1 MENSVLQSDR
11 HEPGAASADEEVSV
25 PLDNS
30 TKRAFRVFV
39 GLIVIVVYGLF
50 WRFGLR
56 GSWGQWSMRAQMAAA
71 VIPAFFILLWVPVV
85 WASLRWMLRDFIRA
99 QKSPLLA
106 KHAKEP
112 SPFAAAFSFVFT
124 AGILAFVASRAWGSY
139 GLAVQDWWDGPTRHE
154 NVNCQNVREEE
165 DETFLKRANKTY
177 VIFDLVGADGYSQ
190 HFELRLSDLEKEM
203 EREDSPY
210 ITIMTLCEAQAPGF
224 GVSVYERTGTIA
236 EVWRRD

>member
-1 MENSVLQSDR
+1 MENSALQSDR

-30 TKRAFRVFV
+30 TKRTLRLCPGVIAL
-39 GLIVIVVYGLF
+39 GIYWLI

-56 GSWGQWSMRAQMAAA
+56 GAWGQWSMRAQMAAA

-99 QKSPLLA
+99 QKAPLLA

-112 SPFAAAFSFVFT
+112 SPFVAAFSFVFT

-154 NVNCQNVREEE
+154 NVSCQNVREEG
-165 DETFLKRANKTY
+165 DETFLKRANKTF

-190 HFELRLSDLEKEM
+190 HFELRVSDLEKEM

-210 ITIMTLCEAQAPGF
+210 ITIMTLCEAQAAGF
-224 GVSVYERTGTIA
+224 GVSVYERTGIVNEAWKTN
-236 EVWRRD
+236 

>member
-1 MENSVLQSDR
+1 MENSALQSDR
-11 HEPGAASADEEVSV
+11 HEPGAASADEEVPV

-99 QKSPLLA
+99 QKAPLLA

-154 NVNCQNVREEE
+154 NVSCQNVREEE

-177 VIFDLVGADGYSQ
+177 VIFDLVSADGYSQ
-190 HFELRLSDLEKEM
+190 HFKFGLSDLEKEM
-203 EREDSPY
+203 ERDDSPFNA
-210 ITIMTLCEAQAPGF
+210 IMTLCEAQGPGF
-224 GVSVYERTGTIA
+224 GVSVYERTGIIA
-236 EVWRRD
+236 EAWRRD

>member
-1 MENSVLQSDR
+1 MENTALHSDR

-154 NVNCQNVREEE
+154 NVSCQNVREE
-165 DETFLKRANKTY
+165 
-177 VIFDLVGADGYSQ
+177 
-190 HFELRLSDLEKEM
+190 
-203 EREDSPY
+203 
-210 ITIMTLCEAQAPGF
+210 
-224 GVSVYERTGTIA
+224 
-236 EVWRRD
+236 